1 MTEPQPIK
9 IDKLSNRIFDEL
21 VKPRIPENTAY
32 EIKTRYW
39 ALAGDPAAHLQ
50 FTMIPDQD
58 SLDAVKY
65 EMDTIIEAGSMAGFE
80 HIADVLQLKFV
91 DKLMTLKSLTY
102 TDTPNLMDRMTG
114 SIPSIKMSDADRK
127 ADNQPL
133 VNVGDKMLGMLP
145 RRGY

>member
-80 HIADVLQLKFV
+80 HIADVLQLKFI